1 MVFNVLVTLQI
12 IAILGIIIALVYMF
26 RSGSTY
32 THILMLSF
40 LAAEMVHSA
49 GYLLELLAK
58 TKDEAMLA
66 IRVEYLGSGIVTI
79 LFMMFVCTYCGVKSN
94 IMLERF
100 LLLSG
105 CVSIALVWTNEYHYF
120 YYSEMDFVQSG
131 LFPHVV
137 LTHGIGF
144 YLFMIA
150 CTVIPWAV
158 SEVVVFK
165 AFMKEK
171 NLKRR
176 RKLLV
181 IICGTTFAVSVLIL
195 YVCGIFPEGYDPT
208 SICLSV
214 LFPVLVIFVWN
225 RKDFDLARTAAD
237 TIVNSMREC
246 LITLDEDYTVSTYND
261 TAKQMFPSIDIHK
274 NIHTVDEFPKD
285 IFQGNDMYEQ
295 AGSYYK
301 CHIRSLLDREN
312 NIRGYNIILVD
323 ITNTYTYIDE
333 LNKMKEQAEV
343 ANRAK
348 SNFLANMS
356 HEIRTP
362 MNAIVGMSE
371 LIIEESQGRKIGN
384 YAVDIKTAALN
395 LLAIINDI
403 LDLSKVESGKMELVN
418 DNYYIQTLLND
429 VMNLVRMQAEQKGL
443 LLKVKTAEDIPR
455 QLYGDEG
462 RIRQVLINIINNAVK
477 FTEEG
482 YVSIDTSSRY
492 IDTDVIELKFIIEDS
507 GMGIKEKDLASIF
520 ESFRQIDMNRNR
532 KIEGTGLGLAIT
544 KQLVMMMQGDIQV
557 ESEYGNG
564 TKFTIYIQQK
574 VVDRRL
580 ISERNVLSEQPE
592 KQQQLFTCDTYRVL
606 VVDDIPIN
614 VKVAVALLRVYGFEI
629 DMAASGPEAITLCK
643 QNNYDMIFMDHMM
656 PEMDGIEAT
665 KIIRSECKDTSGQ
678 AIIVALTA
686 NALQGAKEEY
696 LANGFDDFL
705 SKPFERKQ
713 LHELLEKWIPKEKR
727 IVAEFEEKYIR

>member
-1 MVFNVLVTLQI
+1 MMLNTLVILQI
-12 IAILGIIIALVYMF
+12 IVILAIVVALVYMF

-58 TKDEAMLA
+58 TKDEAMIA
-66 IRVEYLGSGIVTI
+66 IRIEYLGSGIVTI

-100 LLLSG
+100 LLVCG
-105 CVSIALVWTNEYHYF
+105 CISVALVWTNDYHHF
-120 YYSEMDFVQSG
+120 YYSEIDFVQNG
-131 LFPHVV
+131 LFPHVE
-137 LTHGIGF
+137 LTHGMGF
-144 YLFMIA
+144 YFFMIT
-150 CTVIPWAV
+150 CTIIPWAV

-165 AFMKEK
+165 ALMKEK

-176 RKLLV
+176 RKLMS
-181 IICGTTFAVSVLIL
+181 IICGTTLAISVLIF
-195 YVCGIFPEGYDPT
+195 YVCGLFPEGYDPT

-225 RKDFDLARTAAD
+225 RKDFDLARTAAE
-237 TIVNSMREC
+237 TIVNAMKEC
-246 LITLDEDYTVSTYND
+246 LITLDEDYTISTYND
-261 TAKQMFPSIDIHK
+261 TAKQMFPKIDVHK
-274 NIHTVDEFPKD
+274 NIHTIENFPQE
-285 IFQGNDMYEQ
+285 IFQGTDMYEQ
-295 AGSYYK
+295 SGSYYK
-301 CHIRSLLDREN
+301 CHINSLLDREN

-371 LIIEESQGRKIGN
+371 LIIEESHGRKIGN

-418 DNYYIQTLLND
+418 DNYYVQTLLND
-429 VMNLVRMQAEQKGL
+429 TMNLVRMQAENKGL
-443 LLKVKTAEDIPR
+443 QLKVKVAEDIPR

-462 RIRQVLINIINNAVK
+462 RIRQILINIINNAVK
-477 FTEEG
+477 FTTEG
-482 YVSIDTSSRY
+482 YVSIDASSRY
-492 IDTDVIELKFIIEDS
+492 ISDDMIELKFIIEDT
-507 GMGIKEKDLASIF
+507 GMGIKEEDLASIF
-520 ESFRQIDMNRNR
+520 ESFNQLDMNRNR

-544 KQLVMMMQGDIQV
+544 KQLVTMMQGDIQV
-557 ESEYGNG
+557 ESEYGKG
-564 TKFTIYIQQK
+564 TRFTIYIQQK
-574 VVDRRL
+574 VVDKRL
-580 ISERNVLSEQPE
+580 ISERNISSEETE
-592 KQQQLFTCDTYRVL
+592 KKPKMFTCDAYRVL
-606 VVDDIPIN
+606 IVDDIPIN
-614 VKVAVALLRVYGFEI
+614 VKVAMALLRAYGFKI
-629 DMAASGPEAITLCK
+629 DDATSGPAAVELCK
-643 QNNYDMIFMDHMM
+643 KNTYDMIFMDHMM
-656 PEMDGIEAT
+656 PDMDGIEAT

-678 AIIVALTA
+678 AIIIALTA

-705 SKPFERKQ
+705 SKPFERHQ
-713 LHELLEKWIPKEKR
+713 LHEMLEKWIP
-727 IVAEFEEKYIR
+727 EERREVTESK